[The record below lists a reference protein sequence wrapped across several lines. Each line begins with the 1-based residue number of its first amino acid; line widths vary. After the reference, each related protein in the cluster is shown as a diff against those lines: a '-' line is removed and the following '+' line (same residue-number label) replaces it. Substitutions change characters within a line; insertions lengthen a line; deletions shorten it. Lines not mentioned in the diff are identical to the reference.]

1 MWSVE
6 NNCDD
11 TNISLKL
18 FLRYKNVYDNIKS
31 TSTGGHVP
39 QFRPRKN
46 FTYEI
51 VKAAIK
57 NHHGKLLLLKL
68 RKTQLEL
75 IDGSPFNYTFP
86 IGLATSNTSLEIGHN
101 LWHPWTSF
109 KMNLQQVLAQWK
121 CTEKYGWAIYL
132 TLSL

>member
-1 MWSVE
+1 M
-6 NNCDD
+6 
-11 TNISLKL
+11 KL

-75 IDGSPFNYTFP
+75 TDGSPFNYTFP
-86 IGLATSNTSLEIGHN
+86 IGFATSNTSLEIGHN
-101 LWHPWTSF
+101 L
-109 KMNLQQVLAQWK
+109 
-121 CTEKYGWAIYL
+121 
-132 TLSL
+132 